1 VATIQIRDIPD
12 DVHEELRRKARAE
25 GKSLQPY
32 MRDWVVERTR
42 SDARRAMVLAEMEEI
57 LRADGGL
64 GLSIEEILKARDG
77 ARR

>member
-25 GKSLQPY
+25 GKSLQSY
-32 MRDWVVERTR
+32 MRDWVVDRTR

-64 GLSIEEILKARDG
+64 GLSIEEILKARDA

>member
-12 DVHEELRRKARAE
+12 DVHEELRRKAHAE
-25 GKSLQPY
+25 GKSLQSY

-64 GLSIEEILKARDG
+64 GLSIEEILKARDA

>member
-1 VATIQIRDIPD
+1 
-12 DVHEELRRKARAE
+12 
-25 GKSLQPY
+25 

-64 GLSIEEILKARDG
+64 GLSIEEILKARDA